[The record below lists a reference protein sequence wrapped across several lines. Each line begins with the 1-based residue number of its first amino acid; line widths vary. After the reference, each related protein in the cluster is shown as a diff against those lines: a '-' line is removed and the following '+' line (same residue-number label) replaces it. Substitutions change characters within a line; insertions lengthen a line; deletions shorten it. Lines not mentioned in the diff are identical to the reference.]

1 MALLRKLAGERGH
14 AEDYEIK
21 NVIDNLNNILGSTR
35 DYGFFLHNFGI
46 SDYRYLSTRED
57 IARAIIA
64 EVGENIALFEPRILV
79 NEIIYVQDNKFF
91 RLSFLIDAVFRDNGR
106 PLKLFLNPVYDC
118 LQVSL

>member
-1 MALLRKLAGERGH
+1 MALLRKLADDRGH

-21 NVIDNLNNILGSTR
+21 NVIDNLNNILSSTR

-57 IARAIIA
+57 IARAIIV

-91 RLSFLIDAVFRDNGR
+91 RLSFIIDAVFRDNGR